1 MPYQAAARLRSS
13 YRQENIERMTDRLE
27 SDASFEAEA
36 IPHLDSLY
44 RVALRLT
51 GEQARAEDLVQ
62 ETMLKAYRAWHTYRR
77 GTNARAWLLT
87 ILRNT
92 FINEYRKE
100 SREPTPVDFD
110 AVDPMA
116 IYRAVQNAD
125 PEGEFFS
132 QIIDERVWAAID
144 ALPEEFREVVVLSDA
159 EELPYGEISKLLGI
173 PMGTVKSRLFRG
185 RRLLQQALY
194 DHAVEMGYVRAREEA

>member
-1 MPYQAAARLRSS
+1 MKTHSEA
-13 YRQENIERMTDRLE
+13 T
-27 SDASFEAEA
+27 ASFEAEA
-36 IPHLDSLY
+36 LPHLDTLY
-44 RVALRLT
+44 RVALRLA
-51 GEQARAEDLVQ
+51 GEHSRAEDLVQ
-62 ETMLKAYRAWHTYRR
+62 DTMLKAYRAWATYRR

-92 FINEYRKE
+92 FINEYRKRK
-100 SREPTPVDFD
+100 REPTPVDFD

-116 IYRAVQNAD
+116 IYHAVQDSD

-132 QIIDERVWAAID
+132 QIIDERVWSAID

-185 RRLLQQALY
+185 RRLLQQTLY
-194 DHAVEMGYVRAREEA
+194 EHAVEMGYVRAREDA

>member
-1 MPYQAAARLRSS
+1 MNGHS
-13 YRQENIERMTDRLE
+13 E
-27 SDASFEAEA
+27 STASFEAEA
-36 IPHLDSLY
+36 LPHLDTLY

-51 GEQARAEDLVQ
+51 GEHSRAEDLVQ
-62 ETMLKAYRAWHTYRR
+62 ET
-77 GTNARAWLLT
+77 T

-92 FINEYRKE
+92 FINEYRKQK
-100 SREPTPVDFD
+100 REPTPIDFD

-116 IYRAVQNAD
+116 IYHAVRDSD

-132 QIIDERVWAAID
+132 HIIDDRVWAAID

-159 EELPYGEISKLLGI
+159 EELPYGEIARLLGI

-185 RRLLQQALY
+185 RRLLQQVLY
-194 DHAVEMGYVRAREEA
+194 EHAVEMGYVRAREDV